1 MQLIRWLAHY
11 TTLAAQIVSELWTT
25 YPVSVNDFQGDRE
38 GRPYNRRL
46 RVTQAIWYCRGD
58 PRGRPGSPIVFLAII
73 HRLWDNL
80 SSSTLPQLRLVLARS
95 LDETTRVLA
104 WKLAPEFSEK
114 AY

>member
-1 MQLIRWLAHY
+1 MQLIRSLAHY
-11 TTLAAQIVSELWTT
+11 TTLAAQIVSELCTT

-73 HRLWDNL
+73 HRPWHEILHRRN
-80 SSSTLPQLRLVLARS
+80 ARPKKRYNR
-95 LDETTRVLA
+95 E
-104 WKLAPEFSEK
+104 WKERCCIERK
-114 AY
+114 